1 MLQQTRDTEC
11 HCCFIVKYLRESH
24 KQFIAPIPLVQ
35 YNWYCERGGDNDE
48 ALQWGRDL
56 TNLFLAK
63 DVYRRYLFFF
73 ISLRARS
80 CELVDV
86 FEKNEKKNKT
96 TKERLFLYFSFSRAR
111 RCFLKERK
119 EKWNNVCLQATL
131 SNRLVT
137 LTSPLTH
144 VKDEA
149 KVWWLWPSFWRLSKM
164 KSNTN
169 TTLLHFRIVSKL
181 TANMQKMGAREARV
195 TTVEE

>member
-1 MLQQTRDTEC
+1 MLQQTHDTEC

-119 EKWNNVCLQATL
+119 ENETTFVY
-131 SNRLVT
+131 RLRCQIG
-137 LTSPLTH
+137 
-144 VKDEA
+144 
-149 KVWWLWPSFWRLSKM
+149 W
-164 KSNTN
+164 
-169 TTLLHFRIVSKL
+169 
-181 TANMQKMGAREARV
+181 
-195 TTVEE
+195 